1 MPVGTKSLT
10 VRLDDDLWR
19 RLRYLSIDK
28 GESLQRMVER
38 LLREYVKREARA
50 PSRRKEVKRK
60 R

>member
-28 GESLQRMVER
+28 GQSLQKMVAR
-38 LLREYVKREARA
+38 LLREFVRREGRT
-50 PSRRKEVKRK
+50 PSHRKEAKRK